1 MQTEPL
7 LNDETSAQ
15 LDKNIKL
22 LTENATIPL
31 SDLSRYPEVDTSYTL
46 VKSIASILYENNE
59 YSSLLTLLK
68 KNKPKNIVISP
79 GTVGAF
85 LYGCLINEGVTP
97 ECTPACVGSLPSSND
112 ISPCRDQ
119 VWVMNS
125 NGQLEQLTTGGTSA
139 IVYGD
144 HITNQQVSQLAASG
158 VTSYSLATKGKNG
171 KYQQGPIHQ
180 IDATVSNY
188 PDPVN
193 MGQTMSVPAQVAQQ
207 PNQVVQP
214 AQPVEVV
221 AVPANNNAGWII
233 AVIIIII
240 IIILVV
246 WWMNRKKSQSALIA

>member
-1 MQTEPL
+1 
-7 LNDETSAQ
+7 
-15 LDKNIKL
+15 
-22 LTENATIPL
+22 
-31 SDLSRYPEVDTSYTL
+31 
-46 VKSIASILYENNE
+46 
-59 YSSLLTLLK
+59 
-68 KNKPKNIVISP
+68 
-79 GTVGAF
+79 
-85 LYGCLINEGVTP
+85 
-97 ECTPACVGSLPSSND
+97 
-112 ISPCRDQ
+112 
-119 VWVMNS
+119 MNS
-125 NGQLEQLTTGGTSA
+125 NVQLEQLTTGGTSA